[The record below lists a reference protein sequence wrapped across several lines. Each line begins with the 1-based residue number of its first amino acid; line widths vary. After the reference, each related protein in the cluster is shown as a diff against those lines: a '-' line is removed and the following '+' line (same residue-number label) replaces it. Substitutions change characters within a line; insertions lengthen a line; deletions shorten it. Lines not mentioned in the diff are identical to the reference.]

1 MQATV
6 HKTVYETAGH
16 QVPFLCSCSWGI
28 TPLCLTPP
36 QGVCVLAG
44 GRGIPLKG
52 SNQRGPELGT
62 PDITEREGMDLET
75 AGFNDVCILSS
86 GIPQLPYITW
96 LSGGPPGKEL
106 KDSSPEEL
114 KSHRGNL

>member
-1 MQATV
+1 MQL
-6 HKTVYETAGH
+6 GNNSSL
-16 QVPFLCSCSWGI
+16 PDPSPGC
-28 TPLCLTPP
+28 
-36 QGVCVLAG
+36 VCVSGG
-44 GRGIPLKG
+44 GRGIPLKE

-62 PDITEREGMDLET
+62 RGITEREGMDLET
-75 AGFNDVCILSS
+75 VGVNDVCILSS

-96 LSGGPPGKEL
+96 LSGGPPGKRL